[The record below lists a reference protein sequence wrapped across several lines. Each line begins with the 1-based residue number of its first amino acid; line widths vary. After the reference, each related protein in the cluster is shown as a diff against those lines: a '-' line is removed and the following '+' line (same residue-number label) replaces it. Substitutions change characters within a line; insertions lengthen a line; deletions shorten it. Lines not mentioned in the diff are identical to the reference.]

1 MFQWFLEKIP
11 KIFKKNELKN
21 LHQTQ
26 NDNIDEIEDQEIK
39 AEFEK
44 LKYKMG
50 KYLHNLE
57 TERLTFKLIVKR
69 YWLRVIMLFIAATCL
84 MQVYKYF

>member
-57 TERLTFKLIVKR
+57 LKDLPLNLLLKDIDYVLLCFL
-69 YWLRVIMLFIAATCL
+69 
-84 MQVYKYF
+84 